1 MVMLLGNARDV
12 SVGDL
17 GVGESLGTRLMAG
30 CEQDTALSKN
40 SACYNASV
48 NTATTTQIYIYTVLV
63 QMVQRN
69 NFPLSVSVGDGPF
82 SRIFRGRS
90 PRVGTESKVRLGTVF
105 TWGSFFMN

>member
-40 SACYNASV
+40 SARYNS
-48 NTATTTQIYIYTVLV
+48 
-63 QMVQRN
+63 
-69 NFPLSVSVGDGPF
+69 
-82 SRIFRGRS
+82 
-90 PRVGTESKVRLGTVF
+90 
-105 TWGSFFMN
+105 